1 MRGIVVLTDSE
12 AMPAFERALLEARHG
27 FTVIPAVVGSGRT
40 GFKTGDRV
48 HPGST
53 SLLFVM
59 VKDAE
64 REAVEVLLQ
73 RVRDESGV
81 ADATRLY
88 SFAAE
93 ELGQRSPGPRRPDA
107 AR

>member
-12 AMPAFERALLEARHG
+12 AMPAFERALLEAEHG
-27 FTVIPAVVGSGRT
+27 FTVIPGVVGSGRT

-53 SLLFVM
+53 SLLLAM
-59 VKDAE
+59 VRDAE
-64 REAVEVLLQ
+64 RDAVESLLR

-81 ADATRLY
+81 AEATRLY
-88 SFAAE
+88 TFGAE
-93 ELGQRSPGPRRPDA
+93 ELG
-107 AR
+107 